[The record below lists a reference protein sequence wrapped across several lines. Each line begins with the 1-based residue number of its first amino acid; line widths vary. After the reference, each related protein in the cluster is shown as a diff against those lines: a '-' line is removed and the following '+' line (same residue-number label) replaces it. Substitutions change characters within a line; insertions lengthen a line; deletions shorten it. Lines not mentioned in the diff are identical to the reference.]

1 MRRDNFTLSLDLG
14 SELIID
20 NFAGGGGTSTGL
32 EQAFGRPVDIAIN
45 HDPEALAMH
54 AANHPHTTHLCES
67 VWDVDPIKVTGNRP
81 VGLVWLSPDCK
92 HFSKAKGGKPVEK
105 RIRGLAW
112 VTLRWAAK
120 CKPRVIMLEN
130 VEEFKTWGPLL
141 IAADG
146 SAKPDPAK
154 KGKTFDSFIRQLRAH
169 GYTVDYREMRGC
181 DHDTPTIRKRFFL
194 VARRDGITIK
204 WPEPTHGAPDSIGVR
219 AGKLRPYRTAA
230 ECIDFS
236 LPCPSI
242 FERDR
247 PLAPATLRRI
257 AKGIM
262 RYVVDAADP
271 FIVGQGGPVYG
282 GKPVSANQP
291 FGTLTTENHRAVVLP
306 TIVPVTHQG
315 GDRTESIGEPFRTI
329 TGAHR
334 GEKALGVATLV
345 QVGYGER
352 EGQAPRALDIEKPLG
367 TVVGAAAKHALVE
380 AELVPFVMTNT
391 TGHPGAGAYMP
402 VPTITAAGNQALV
415 SALLTGVGGRAGQS
429 RPRGVDEPTATATS
443 KADAALITAVLVDA
457 AHGEVSPSGV
467 KRWGTGAHNVE
478 APLGTVTA
486 SGNKAVATAF
496 LAKHYTGVVGSDLA
510 DPIGT
515 VTACDHH
522 SLVTAFLTEHANA
535 STQRVMPADAP
546 LRTMCAQVK
555 GGHFSMV
562 SAHITKFRTG
572 ATGSD
577 MNTPLPTITA
587 GPKENPAGAPHAL
600 GIVTAHIQR
609 DMGASV
615 GHAADAPLGT
625 VTAGGG
631 GKAALVTSNMI
642 KLRGT
647 STAAGTDEP
656 LGTVSAGGQHHAE
669 VRSFLLAYYGASE
682 THSLSDPLNTVTSR
696 DRFGLVTI
704 QGQDYQIVDI
714 GLRMLQ
720 PRELFRAQG
729 FPDDYIIGDDPA
741 QGLKLT
747 KSAQV
752 RMCGNSVCPPM
763 AKALILANFAHERE
777 IARSVA

>member
-1 MRRDNFTLSLDLG
+1 MKRDDFTLSLDLG

-54 AANHPHTTHLCES
+54 AANHPQTMHLCES
-67 VWDVDPIKVTGNRP
+67 VWDVDPIKVTNNRP

-141 IAADG
+141 VEADG

-194 VARRDGITIK
+194 VARRDGIAIK

-219 AGKLRPYRTAA
+219 AGKLLPYRTAA

-242 FERDR
+242 FERDK

-271 FIVGQGGPVYG
+271 FIVNTANSKTTGRAPNVWEAAE
-282 GKPVSANQP
+282 PLRTITSAP
-291 FGTLTTENHRAVVLP
+291 GFSVVAP

-315 GDRTESIGEPFRTI
+315 GDRTESIAEPFRTI

-380 AELVPFVMTNT
+380 AELALFIMTNT
-391 TGHPGAGAYMP
+391 TGHPGTGADMP
-402 VPTITAAGNQALV
+402 VPTITAAGNQ
-415 SALLTGVGGRAGQS
+415 
-429 RPRGVDEPTATATS
+429 
-443 KADAALITAVLVDA
+443 
-457 AHGEVSPSGV
+457 
-467 KRWGTGAHNVE
+467 
-478 APLGTVTA
+478 
-486 SGNKAVATAF
+486 AVATAF

-535 STQRVMPADAP
+535 SNQRVMPADEP
-546 LRTMCAQVK
+546 LRTICAQVK

-562 SAHITKFRTG
+562 S
-572 ATGSD
+572 
-577 MNTPLPTITA
+577 
-587 GPKENPAGAPHAL
+587 
-600 GIVTAHIQR
+600 AHIQR

-631 GKAALVTSNMI
+631 GKSALVTSNMI

-656 LGTVSAGGQHHAE
+656 LGTVSAGGHHHAE
-669 VRSFLLAYYGASE
+669 VRAFLLSYYGTDQAPE
-682 THSLSDPLNTVTSR
+682 IDGPLATVTSR

-704 QGQDYQIVDI
+704 HGQDYQIVDI

-729 FPDDYIIGDDPA
+729 FPDDYIIGDNPA

-777 IARSVA
+777 IARVA